1 MFILMLP
8 AKTLNVQKVKN
19 GWTRGY
25 ISGLEVTGTS
35 RVRRWLVNTR
45 VIYNVP
51 TVAFFIKWTQLVEL
65 KIQLGQA
72 TTTFMMIL
80 N

>member
-8 AKTLNVQKVKN
+8 AKTLNVQEVKN

-25 ISGLEVTGTS
+25 ISGLVVTGTS

-45 VIYNVP
+45 VIYNFP